1 MLELDRPAVRAEETL
16 PKGEGSMRRYFRGD
30 ALELDG
36 DMGAHLLLFGDAGFI
51 RGSKS
56 RVLLRV
62 APQAIIS
69 RAAFDQQQKKVPV
82 LL

>member
-1 MLELDRPAVRAEETL
+1 MVRAEDTL
-16 PKGEGSMRRYFRGD
+16 PKGDGSMRRYFCGD

-56 RVLLRV
+56 IVLLRV
-62 APQAIIS
+62 APQAILS
-69 RAAFDQQQKKVPV
+69 KDCVW
-82 LL
+82 